1 MGVLAAILVGFC
13 MAGCGRKSAQPPAK
27 PAAQKSAV
35 PLPEWAPK
43 NPSPEFLRAARVLKP
58 LPDELLQPAAGE
70 APSGINAVLRRYRG
84 TFQASYEFFGALDDR
99 QIERF
104 RATKQVRIPVR
115 SLAAKQRAELDHWFE
130 SYRTVMRGTG
140 PEFED
145 YLTSLYKMG
154 GKKDLSNVDVGFL
167 APGGTS
173 GHIVHIYFWVR
184 MPDGKVNDFGTAF
197 AQI

>member
-1 MGVLAAILVGFC
+1 MGALAAMLVGFC
-13 MAGCGRKSAQPPAK
+13 MVGCGRKPAQPPTPATQK
-27 PAAQKSAV
+27 PSV

-58 LPDELLQPAAGE
+58 VPTELERQLVKSAPEGE
-70 APSGINAVLRRYRG
+70 ALLARIRQTYPSAW
-84 TFQASYEFFGALDDR
+84 EFFGMLDDR
-99 QIERF
+99 KIERF